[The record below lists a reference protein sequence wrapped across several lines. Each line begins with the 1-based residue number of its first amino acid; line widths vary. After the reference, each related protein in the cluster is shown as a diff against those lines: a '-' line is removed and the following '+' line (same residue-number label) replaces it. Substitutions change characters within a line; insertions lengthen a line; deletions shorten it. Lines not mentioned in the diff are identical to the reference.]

1 MLTVALDKRCVRRSH
16 LLPRVWR
23 GEGSRIV
30 RPIGGLFCT
39 VLLAACGSSGQQS
52 ASPPTGVGTELNT
65 AVPPSLSSVSLTDQ
79 SGHHLTLGSFPG
91 KIVVIS
97 DLLTL
102 CQETCAIGTA
112 SMLQA
117 ARAVNRSG
125 LGDKVEFLS
134 ITVDPR
140 RDDLHHLSAYRK
152 LFGKLPN
159 WTLATGSVADINRL
173 WDKLGVWRRTVSLK
187 PPYPRDW
194 LTAKPLTVDIQHS
207 DDLIFIGP
215 NARFRYLIDG
225 PGAVGST
232 KSIPATIFG
241 FMDRLGHK
249 NVTKPDPGSW
259 SATDVVAVLRW
270 LAGDSGAT

>member
-1 MLTVALDKRCVRRSH
+1 MPAVFLHSGS
-16 LLPRVWR
+16 LPRSDQLPGVGVRLSSWTAR
-23 GEGSRIV
+23 GV
-30 RPIGGLFCT
+30 VGL
-39 VLLAACGSSGQQS
+39 VGMAVLAACGSSGQQA
-52 ASPPTGVGTELNT
+52 ASPPAGVGTELNA
-65 AVPPSLSSVSLTDQ
+65 AVPPSLSSIQLTDQ
-79 SGHHLTLGSFPG
+79 SGRHLTLSSFSG
-91 KIVVIS
+91 KIVVVS

-117 ARAVNRSG
+117 ARTVNRAG
-125 LGDKVEFLS
+125 LGDRVEFLS
-134 ITVDPR
+134 ITIDPR
-140 RDDLHHLSAYRK
+140 RDDLRPLAAYRK
-152 LFGKLPN
+152 LFGRLPN
-159 WTLATGSVADINRL
+159 WDLATGSVTDINRL

-194 LTAKPLTVDIQHS
+194 LTSQPLSVDIQHS

-232 KSIPATIFG
+232 RSIPSTIYG

-249 NVTKPDPGSW
+249 NVTNPDAGSW

-270 LAGDSGAT
+270 LTGDSTPT